1 MPDNS
6 DADALVLS
14 VDPKN
19 LSSYPQTGTTLYDLS
34 GNGLNG
40 SVNNSPI
47 WEQGGYFVFDATDDN
62 INFGNQTELNFT
74 GDMSHE
80 VWFWRNT
87 NATSNLRL
95 TAKGAGGTGTSQN
108 GFSFFGSN
116 TGMNWSLTLD
126 GVRSILGTG
135 ITANQWNHIVGTV
148 DKTTNTQKVY
158 LNGVET
164 NSQALVNTGSMVGTN
179 SFYLGMFTG
188 GSLVWDG
195 KIGPARVYGKL
206 LSSSDIKQNY
216 FGGPIVTDGL
226 ILSSDA
232 SNLVS
237 YENGATTTYS
247 LTGSYSGSL
256 FNGTG
261 FENYNGG
268 VWEFDG
274 TNDHIRYEL
283 GALNSVYTNNS
294 ITMQSWLKYD
304 FDPEFRNGI
313 FSFYNGQASG
323 FAFGWRWSGGGFVF
337 WDTHIGG
344 VRYNHDIISGAQ
356 WNTYKNKWINIAT
369 TWEDGGFTSYLNGKQ
384 VAQTSVSGQI
394 NDFRNENLFI
404 AQQGGYG
411 YFKGNVA
418 TLLAY
423 DRALTAEEVAQNYNA
438 QKQKYQ
444 L

>member
-1 MPDNS
+1 MPQPIANNILTTPISGSIERAAMSLAIEGQDRDYGNNYSGLDWYSSITPIDGKYVIISKSIGTGLPTHWVTADDTDAELLYTVNRLPAVANNLTFTDTGSALDYLASSDRYIVLRSMPDNS

-158 LNGVET
+158 LNGIET

-206 LSSSDIKQNY
+206 LSSSDVKQNY
-216 FGGPIVTDGL
+216 YGGQ
-226 ILSSDA
+226 
-232 SNLVS
+232 
-237 YENGATTTYS
+237 S
-247 LTGSYSGSL
+247 LQM
-256 FNGTG
+256 
-261 FENYNGG
+261 
-268 VWEFDG
+268 V
-274 TNDHIRYEL
+274 
-283 GALNSVYTNNS
+283 
-294 ITMQSWLKYD
+294 
-304 FDPEFRNGI
+304 
-313 FSFYNGQASG
+313 
-323 FAFGWRWSGGGFVF
+323 
-337 WDTHIGG
+337 
-344 VRYNHDIISGAQ
+344 
-356 WNTYKNKWINIAT
+356 
-369 TWEDGGFTSYLNGKQ
+369 
-384 VAQTSVSGQI
+384 
-394 NDFRNENLFI
+394 
-404 AQQGGYG
+404 
-411 YFKGNVA
+411 
-418 TLLAY
+418 
-423 DRALTAEEVAQNYNA
+423 
-438 QKQKYQ
+438 
-444 L
+444 